1 MIRIRIPTEVDSPA
15 LIELVREFPTP
26 TPSSAA
32 ELAEIF
38 VRKLNDSTAY
48 IFVAEDEDGLV
59 GYVSGCRR
67 TAFYAGGDTAWVDEI
82 LVSPSRRGRNI
93 GGMLMQEFEQRAAT
107 DGCKL
112 VSLAT
117 AGAGPFYSKRGY
129 ETKAGY
135 YKKYLGG
142 AEQDNASEGGTD
154 ENDLTGVAPNRA
166 GSLPENTTRIAA
178 S

>member
-1 MIRIRIPTEVDSPA
+1 MISIRKPTEADSPA
-15 LIELVREFPTP
+15 LIDLVRQFPTP

-48 IFVAEDEDGLV
+48 IFVAEDEGGLL

-82 LVSPSRRGRNI
+82 LVSPGHRGRDI
-93 GGMLMQEFEQRAAT
+93 GGLLMEEFEQRAAAE
-107 DGCKL
+107 GCKL

-135 YKKYLGG
+135 YKKYLSR
-142 AEQDNASEGGTD
+142 AEQT
-154 ENDLTGVAPNRA
+154 VAADRR
-166 GSLPENTTRIAA
+166 EDAA
-178 S
+178 PAER